1 MAATA
6 PNDPPLYAHGT
17 RADLRP
23 GDLIEAGRASNYGAR
38 RPASWVYFAATLEAA
53 VWGAEL
59 ARGEGR
65 ARVYLV
71 EPTGPIEDDP
81 NLTDARFP
89 GNPTRSYRSR
99 EPCASWPRFRA
110 GQATPPRTSSGC
122 AMPSPASRRGVIEA
136 ID

>member
-99 EPCASWPRFRA
+99 EPLRVVAEVQGWPGHAPEDLERMRDAIASA
-110 GQATPPRTSSGC
+110 EA
-122 AMPSPASRRGVIEA
+122 RGIEA